1 MSTRSQLV
9 LGATLRLLRPLVRL
23 LMRQGVAYPAFAA
36 ALKTVFVDEARREL
50 AGRGRPV
57 TDSAL
62 TLLSGVHRRDL
73 RRLGR
78 GAASTPAFDA
88 APLSL
93 AGEVVGRWMSEPGYQ
108 AEDGTPRVLPR
119 SGEASFDALV
129 QRVSQDVRPRA
140 VLDEMLRLG
149 VARELTGESALQSEA
164 AAGAT
169 AAAAALPGEPAAVAL
184 VGDGLAP
191 RQGFEE
197 LSALFSANLHD
208 HLAAATAN
216 LQGEANFLEQ
226 AVFVDRITADSAQ
239 SLQRVS
245 VAAWREAMR
254 DVMQHAQAR
263 FDADADD
270 GNPAHAPGQRHRARF
285 GVYFFSEPE
294 NTP

>member
-9 LGATLRLLRPLVRL
+9 LAATLRLLQPLVRL

-50 AGRGRPV
+50 AGHGRPV

-78 GAASTPAFDA
+78 GTASALAFDA

-93 AGEVVGRWMSEPGYQ
+93 AGEVVGRWMSEPGFQ

-119 SGEASFDALV
+119 SGEGSFDALV

-140 VLDEMLRLG
+140 VLDEMMRLG
-149 VARELTGESALQSEA
+149 VAREVVTDRAREA
-164 AAGAT
+164 G
-169 AAAAALPGEPAAVAL
+169 AAAAPGEPAAVAL

-226 AVFVDRITADSAQ
+226 AVYVDQISAESAQ
-239 SLQRVS
+239 SMQQVS

-254 DVMQHAQAR
+254 GVMQHAQAR
-263 FDADADD
+263 FDADA
-270 GNPAHAPGQRHRARF
+270 GEGRPAPAAQPRHRARF